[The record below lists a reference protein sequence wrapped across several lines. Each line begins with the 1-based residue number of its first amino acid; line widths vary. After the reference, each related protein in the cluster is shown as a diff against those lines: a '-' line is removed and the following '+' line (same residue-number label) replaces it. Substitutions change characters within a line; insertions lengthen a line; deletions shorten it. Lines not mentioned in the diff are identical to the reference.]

1 VEVLLK
7 LSEAKRDYYR
17 RLAKEKGYRS
27 RAAFKLIQINKKYRF
42 IRPNHYVIDL
52 GAAPGGWLEVIS
64 ELVSSKG
71 KIIGVDIT
79 PIEPVAENVEIIV
92 CDVYKKEI
100 DKEIIKNLGR
110 KADVI
115 LSDLSPNISGIWSI
129 DYNKQI
135 DLTSSV
141 ISRLPGI
148 LNHGGSCLLKIFDG
162 PKLRVIKNDL
172 KNKFTDVKIVKP
184 KASRSASSE
193 LYLLCKYYKPLLN

>member
-1 VEVLLK
+1 MK

-110 KADVI
+110 KADVV

-129 DYNKQI
+129 DYNLSLI
-135 DLTSSV
+135 H
-141 ISRLPGI
+141 I
-148 LNHGGSCLLKIFDG
+148 
-162 PKLRVIKNDL
+162 
-172 KNKFTDVKIVKP
+172 
-184 KASRSASSE
+184 
-193 LYLLCKYYKPLLN
+193 

>member
-1 VEVLLK
+1 MK

-92 CDVYKKEI
+92 
-100 DKEIIKNLGR
+100 
-110 KADVI
+110 
-115 LSDLSPNISGIWSI
+115 
-129 DYNKQI
+129 
-135 DLTSSV
+135 
-141 ISRLPGI
+141 
-148 LNHGGSCLLKIFDG
+148 
-162 PKLRVIKNDL
+162 
-172 KNKFTDVKIVKP
+172 KFTYPADANASDVGNLVD
-184 KASRSASSE
+184 ALHYGYGTE
-193 LYLLCKYYKPLLN
+193 V